1 MTFLP
6 LMKVGFLALR
16 QVTRPIT
23 KRLVERAKQG
33 HTRSFCIAL
42 GRFSLGLSGAI
53 IELSQQEEVKAAQER
68 AKEDKKDADPK
79 RAHVLSQESRLRKN
93 SGTAS
98 ASPASTVPD
107 WEKEVRAASPRSRS
121 LLESISYGP
130 LPKKRYDSSVFLD
143 PNRAA
148 GEAINIFILYPY
160 KSMWELF
167 RNRFLAPYPVDKLV
181 DAGADLLVE
190 IMAFMI
196 LTLILSYELTLQFKA
211 TARKEAILQARL
223 EHFERQIVRLEKAQG
238 LPITNFS
245 EDEYPEHLQQEVIRF
260 QWIRNG
266 FSEMKNL
273 AIRFASNAA
282 ASSFGP
288 DRA

>member
-1 MTFLP
+1 
-6 LMKVGFLALR
+6 MKVGFLALR
-16 QVTRPIT
+16 QATKPFT
-23 KRLVERAKQG
+23 KRLVERAKVG
-33 HTRSFCIAL
+33 HTRSLCIAL

-53 IELSQQEEVKAAQER
+53 IELSQQEEVKAAQDR
-68 AKEDKKDADPK
+68 AKEDKKDEDPK
-79 RAHVLSQESRLRKN
+79 RQHAVSQEGNLKEN
-93 SGTAS
+93 SGTTS
-98 ASPASTVPD
+98 ASPSPASSLPD
-107 WEKEVRAASPRSRS
+107 WEKEVRTASPRSRS

-190 IMAFMI
+190 VMAFMI
-196 LTLILSYELTLQFKA
+196 LSLILTYELTLQFRA
-211 TARKEAILQARL
+211 TARKEAILQARM
-223 EHFERQIVRLEKAQG
+223 EHFERQIARLEKAQG
-238 LPITNFS
+238 LPITTFS

-266 FSEMKNL
+266 VSAL
-273 AIRFASNAA
+273 QTLSVRLGSNIIS
-282 ASSFGP
+282 SSFGP
-288 DRA
+288 EQV